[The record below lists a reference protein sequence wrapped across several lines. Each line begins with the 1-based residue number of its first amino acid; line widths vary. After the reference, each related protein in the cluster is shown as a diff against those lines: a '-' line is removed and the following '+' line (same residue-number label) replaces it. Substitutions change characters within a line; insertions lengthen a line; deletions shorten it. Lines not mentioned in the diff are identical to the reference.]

1 MFVIM
6 GLYEGMRG
14 EEREEKRMIEN
25 EYHQNTFHL
34 YMKMGY

>member
-1 MFVIM
+1 MCIVIYTRVYIWNMFVIM

-25 EYHQNTFHL
+25 E
-34 YMKMGY
+34 